1 MKQLN
6 FFAALCCMTVAFAA
20 CEQQNDNQVITYHEH
35 VDLNL
40 PSGLKWAA
48 YNVGA
53 IIPEDYGDYFAWG
66 ETLPKNY
73 YYWNTYKWCNGTQT
87 TLSKYCSDASYGNHG
102 FTDQKTV
109 LDLADDAARANW
121 GGKWRIPTD
130 DEWKELID
138 NCTWTWTTHN
148 GVNGYEV
155 KGSNGNSIFLPAAG
169 FFGYEV
175 LVESDLKCCYW
186 SSSLHTEY
194 PSRAWLGFDHIYYC
208 RYYGL
213 SVRPVME

>member
-130 DEWKELID
+130 DE
-138 NCTWTWTTHN
+138 
-148 GVNGYEV
+148 
-155 KGSNGNSIFLPAAG
+155 
-169 FFGYEV
+169 
-175 LVESDLKCCYW
+175 
-186 SSSLHTEY
+186 
-194 PSRAWLGFDHIYYC
+194 
-208 RYYGL
+208 
-213 SVRPVME
+213 